1 VKKKNYDENYILIT
15 SLFPGRAAI
24 STQEAA
30 EILGVNIKTLRWA
43 IKRVNNPLPTIK
55 VNNRIVI
62 PIAPFAQW
70 LCGY

>member
-1 VKKKNYDENYILIT
+1 MKKKNYDENYILIT

-43 IKRVNNPLPTIK
+43 IKRVKSALINLPLLLLNNPLNI
-55 VNNRIVI
+55 
-62 PIAPFAQW
+62 
-70 LCGY
+70 LLLLL